1 MKRLFI
7 AMSATG
13 LLVACGGGV
22 DREGTRDNVV
32 SAFED
37 AGLEIDGDCVDG
49 VLDQYTDDELEAID
63 EASNDDEESPEEA
76 ELRDKLLACMPA
88 TT

>member
-1 MKRLFI
+1 MKRLLI
-7 AMSATG
+7 VMSATG

-22 DREGTRDNVV
+22 DREGTRDNLV

-37 AGLEIDGDCVDG
+37 AGLEIDSECIDG

-63 EASNDDEESPEEA
+63 DASSDDEETPAEV
-76 ELRDKLLACMPA
+76 ELREKLLACMPA
-88 TT
+88 ST